1 MVNSATRAVAVAAAA
16 GVVALAPFPATSIDR
31 WYSGGFFPFVQ
42 PTVTAALNA
51 VPLALFDVALLG
63 TVVYAGRLAAA
74 VVRARRGTR
83 LRQAGQS
90 AFAAIVLLAVVY
102 LWFALL
108 WGLNYRRTPLEARF
122 VRTAARA
129 QPAGV
134 ASLGSRAV
142 AQLNELHDNAHAEG
156 WTQDEWRDTR
166 LRSAFADTL
175 RALGH
180 GAAAE
185 PGRLKQSVVGPYFR
199 WTGVDGMVS
208 PFTLEVLANPD
219 LLPFE
224 RPFVA
229 AHEWSHLAGYADEA
243 EASFVGWVTCV
254 RADVPS
260 QYSGWLFLLWQV
272 RAEVP
277 ATEREA
283 LDTALDA
290 GPRQDMAAVAARL
303 RRGASPRLRRASW
316 AAYDQYLRANRV
328 DEGVRSYSRV
338 LELLATARFNDDW
351 VPELRAQ
358 GSTPKAQE

>member
-1 MVNSATRAVAVAAAA
+1 
-16 GVVALAPFPATSIDR
+16 
-31 WYSGGFFPFVQ
+31 
-42 PTVTAALNA
+42 
-51 VPLALFDVALLG
+51 
-63 TVVYAGRLAAA
+63 
-74 VVRARRGTR
+74 
-83 LRQAGQS
+83 
-90 AFAAIVLLAVVY
+90 
-102 LWFALL
+102 
-108 WGLNYRRTPLEARF
+108 
-122 VRTAARA
+122 
-129 QPAGV
+129 
-134 ASLGSRAV
+134 
-142 AQLNELHDNAHAEG
+142 
-156 WTQDEWRDTR
+156 
-166 LRSAFADTL
+166 
-175 RALGH
+175 
-180 GAAAE
+180 
-185 PGRLKQSVVGPYFR
+185 LKQSVIGPYFR

-283 LDTALDA
+283 LDKTLDA

-303 RRGASPRLRRASW
+303 RRGASPRLRRVSW
-316 AAYDQYLRANRV
+316 AAYDQYLKANRV
-328 DEGVRSYSRV
+328 NEGVRSYSRV

-351 VPELRAQ
+351 VPEIKSQVTRQKSQ
-358 GSTPKAQE
+358 GPTRKKND